1 MYNLY
6 VEVIKQFLLLVL
18 STSVLYI
25 YVKDFFLSQS
35 SCWIRFLC
43 TIVFFDALD
52 VVNILVMVNNSITK
66 YIFLLL

>member
-25 YVKDFFLSQS
+25 YVKDFFSVAIFMLNKV
-35 SCWIRFLC
+35 FC